1 MSDLCPEGLGRKFVY
16 SPGGYAPKLP
26 CPICQAQPPLSRAI
40 PSLGK
45 FCHACQAIPI
55 HGYCNIAGCPTGRL
69 RDREF
74 FALDNLVMAA
84 SEGGANEIATA
95 QDEEIANTIADALTK
110 AHAPRGDLDV
120 ILEWYGGLSVGAR
133 QKLSLADLHGLS
145 KRLVADAGGRS

>member
-1 MSDLCPEGLGRKFVY
+1 MSP
-16 SPGGYAPKLP
+16 
-26 CPICQAQPPLSRAI
+26 
-40 PSLGK
+40 LGK

-74 FALDNLVMAA
+74 FAIDNLVMAA
-84 SEGGANEIATA
+84 SEGGANDIATA

-145 KRLVADAGGRS
+145 KRLAALPTSADPQSGEAVPSRTTQEPPSPTPYDLEGK